1 MCSNVWANCS
11 SDEETRNSIHLLA
24 RHSATLFSYMVL
36 FIPHKNLKWAMPL
49 LFSHWVACNPL
60 QPHRLQHA
68 RLPCPSVSRS
78 LLRFM
83 SIELVMLS
91 NHPILWTSF
100 LLLPS
105 TFPSIRVFSNSWLFV
120 SHEPKCWE
128 FQLGNG
134 KWLQD
139 SLPWEPHEKYVVKGL
154 LNSSYPE
161 LLSMYK
167 TQANFIYSLFP

>member
-1 MCSNVWANCS
+1 MPVLSLPFYRYGNRTQRCEIMCSNVWANCS

-68 RLPCPSVSRS
+68 RLPCPSRSRS

-91 NHPILWTSF
+91 NHLLCRS

-105 TFPSIRVFSNSWLFV
+105 VFPSIRVFSIV
-120 SHEPKCWE
+120 SSSHQVANVLERQLQHQP
-128 FQLGNG
+128 FQWMFRVHFL
-134 KWLQD
+134 
-139 SLPWEPHEKYVVKGL
+139 
-154 LNSSYPE
+154 
-161 LLSMYK
+161 
-167 TQANFIYSLFP
+167 